1 MNNVEQGS
9 LFDGIDMEN
18 IPEEGVKYSQGCSEM
33 YRLDKVERSAKIFT
47 VFKEKDLAGFH
58 LKSCDRKEPFYV
70 VSGKVTGIE
79 MAGDKINFTM
89 QSLRNEDVFH
99 FSVDENAEFYE
110 KALHVCNS
118 DNVTVVMSGD
128 VCADMKFGPF
138 FGAISWQ
145 FVNGNNTA
153 VKEYS
158 VRK

>member
-33 YRLDKVERSAKIFT
+33 YRLDKAERSAKIFT
-47 VFKEKDLAGFH
+47 VFKEKDLVGFH
-58 LKSCDRKEPFYV
+58 LKGCDRKEPFYV
-70 VSGKVTGIE
+70 VSGKVIGIE

-89 QSLRNEDVFH
+89 QSLRSEDVFR
-99 FSVDENAEFYE
+99 FSVGENAEFYE
-110 KALHVCNS
+110 KALHVCS
-118 DNVTVVMSGD
+118 DDNVTVVMSGD
-128 VCADMKFGPF
+128 ACADMKFGPV
-138 FGAISWQ
+138 FGAVAWQ
-145 FVNGNNTA
+145 VVNSNNTA